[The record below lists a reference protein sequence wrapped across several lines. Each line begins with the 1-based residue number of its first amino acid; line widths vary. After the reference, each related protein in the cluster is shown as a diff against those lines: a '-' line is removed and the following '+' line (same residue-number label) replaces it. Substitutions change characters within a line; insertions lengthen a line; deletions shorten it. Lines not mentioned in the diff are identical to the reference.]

1 MSIAHSPWL
10 EQAAMG
16 HMWRQEV
23 TAENH
28 TSGQDR
34 ASRSWLLRGASLGF
48 LSLSFSERS
57 YYEHEVG
64 VLGIAGLL
72 MMDLHS

>member
-1 MSIAHSPWL
+1 MSIAHSVWL
-10 EQAAMG
+10 GQAAMV

-23 TAENH
+23 TAEND

-34 ASRSWLLRGASLGF
+34 ASLSWLFRGAP
-48 LSLSFSERS
+48 LSLSFSETS
-57 YYEHEVG
+57 YCEHEVG

-72 MMDLHS
+72 MMNSHS